1 MTERALL
8 VTVEFHSMPRQT
20 PLEDFAKELEALASS
35 AGLQVIQNLKARQK
49 APNPALLVGEGKAQ
63 EIKALVAGEK
73 IDVVVFGMNLS
84 ATQQR
89 NIEALVQAKT
99 IDRTQLIL
107 DIFAQRAR
115 SNEGK
120 LQVELAQLNYLLPR
134 LTGKGIALSRL
145 GGGVGTRGPGEQK
158 LEVDRRRVRE
168 RLARLSRELS
178 KLQERRSQS
187 IRKKKEKEL
196 PLVSLVGYTNSGK
209 STLFN
214 ALTRAS
220 VTVRDQLFSTL
231 DTTTRLLIL
240 PGNQRVFLADT
251 VGFVRA
257 LPHTLV
263 EAFKATLE
271 EARQADLLLHVVDS
285 SRPDAGLLVEAV
297 NCVLDELGIR
307 HEKVILV
314 LNKADLVSSG
324 KTSALVN
331 YAGGESAFVSAKTG
345 EALQEL
351 CLKIADFL
359 SGGRDTAEIFVPKER
374 LGLAHWLYEEGQV
387 LERRNTAL
395 GAHFMVRLTDKAKR
409 IFVSRLGRADSLT

>member
-1 MTERALL
+1 M
-8 VTVEFHSMPRQT
+8 
-20 PLEDFAKELEALASS
+20 
-35 AGLQVIQNLKARQK
+35 
-49 APNPALLVGEGKAQ
+49 
-63 EIKALVAGEK
+63 
-73 IDVVVFGMNLS
+73 
-84 ATQQR
+84 
-89 NIEALVQAKT
+89 
-99 IDRTQLIL
+99 
-107 DIFAQRAR
+107 
-115 SNEGK
+115 
-120 LQVELAQLNYLLPR
+120 
-134 LTGKGIALSRL
+134 
-145 GGGVGTRGPGEQK
+145 
-158 LEVDRRRVRE
+158 
-168 RLARLSRELS
+168 
-178 KLQERRSQS
+178 
-187 IRKKKEKEL
+187 
-196 PLVSLVGYTNSGK
+196 GYTNSGK